1 MPEGTPSGGKMT
13 RVKSGWCYIPFEVSR
28 VVKILVVEPQDASR
42 GNLCDEL
49 SRVGFVENVRVADCA
64 QLAEDIL
71 RDFIPDIVIVDMQ
84 LPEQGAFRIAD
95 RAWPGSIPVIVCV
108 TAFERRLVEARSRHR
123 VEYLVRP
130 FDEQDLYYVLAMNFS
145 APGGGGG
152 DISWRMSS

>member
-1 MPEGTPSGGKMT
+1 MT

-84 LPEQGAFRIAD
+84 LPEQG
-95 RAWPGSIPVIVCV
+95 
-108 TAFERRLVEARSRHR
+108 RS
-123 VEYLVRP
+123 
-130 FDEQDLYYVLAMNFS
+130 VLPT
-145 APGGGGG
+145 APG
-152 DISWRMSS
+152 REVFQSSYASLLSSVDWLRRAAGTGSSILCVHLTNKTCITFWP